1 MPISAEEIGSV
12 SFDPDLNEAVSV
24 CAQVLGSL
32 FSLDPITNE
41 GDALVNE
48 IAHLDCM
55 REWPLGEPPALEQAQ
70 ELIHAGTQTD
80 DDSLREEY
88 KRQFIG
94 PGHFEAPQWASVYL
108 DPDEIVFGCAH
119 LELRQ
124 WMRQNG
130 IEAQE
135 DPSEGRVPCDSAG
148 RELLLL
154 AWLSQNR
161 PELVNTFISMHL
173 APWFPRYLE
182 LLEGSSRQAFW
193 QGVAI
198 LARTTLEAVIH
209 ELGIDIEQ
217 RKLYH

>member
-55 REWPLGEPPALEQAQ
+55 REWPLGEPSALEQAQ
-70 ELIHAGTQTD
+70 ELIHAG
-80 DDSLREEY
+80 
-88 KRQFIG
+88 
-94 PGHFEAPQWASVYL
+94 
-108 DPDEIVFGCAH
+108 
-119 LELRQ
+119 
-124 WMRQNG
+124 
-130 IEAQE
+130 
-135 DPSEGRVPCDSAG
+135 
-148 RELLLL
+148 
-154 AWLSQNR
+154 SQNR
-161 PELVNTFISMHL
+161 PELVNSFISMHL

-182 LLEGSSRQAFW
+182 LLEESSQQAFW